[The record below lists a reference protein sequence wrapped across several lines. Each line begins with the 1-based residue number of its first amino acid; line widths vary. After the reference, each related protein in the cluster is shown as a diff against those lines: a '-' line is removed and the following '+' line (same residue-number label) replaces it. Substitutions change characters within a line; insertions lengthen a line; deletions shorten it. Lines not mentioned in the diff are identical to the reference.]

1 MNDIDVISNIIRNRR
16 STFPPMYTGEKVSDE
31 LITILLE
38 NANYAPTHRLTEPW
52 RFHVLSGD
60 SLIALSEFMG
70 KLYIENTDEQDYS
83 EIKHK
88 KTLNNPLKSSHVIAI
103 CLKRDPQERVPE
115 WEELAALSMAVQN
128 MWISASALGLGCY
141 WSSPGSIHRAQE
153 ILNLDEGESCFG
165 WFYIGVPQKGL
176 SLISKRTPIEEKVK
190 WYH

>member
-1 MNDIDVISNIIRNRR
+1 
-16 STFPPMYTGEKVSDE
+16 MYTGEKVSDE

>member
-70 KLYIENTDEQDYS
+70 KWYIENTDEQDYS